1 MPLFFLLA
9 ISIVTGLHGYV
20 WLRLCSDT
28 ALPAP
33 LFWTGSALVVALYL
47 LLLASFF
54 AYRMLPTGS
63 ARWLKFPVYLW
74 MGFAFYLSV
83 GFALVDLSRLAL
95 HLVRALGLIGA
106 NPLASISGARV
117 AALSVLGI
125 GTLIVLYGMFEALLP
140 GRVRLRRL
148 TLELPRLRGGADGE
162 SGFRIVQLSDLHIG
176 PTLRERWLRAIVARV
191 NALEPDLIVLTGDIV
206 DGQVAHVARFAAGFA
221 ELRAEHG
228 VYFCTGNHD
237 VYSGIEAW
245 SEELARLGLHPLR
258 NERVAIGEPPL
269 FDLAGVDDFAARHRS
284 EGGGPDFERALG
296 GRDES
301 RAVVLLAH
309 QPPAISAAVAHGVDL
324 QLSGHTHGGQ
334 LWPFHVF
341 TRLQT
346 AYRAGLYRV
355 ADSWLY
361 VSRGTGFWGPPLRVF
376 APAEITELTLRP
388 PR

>member
-1 MPLFFLLA
+1 MPLFFLFA

-33 LFWTGSALVVALYL
+33 LFWTGSALVVSLYL

-83 GFALVDLSRLAL
+83 GFAVVDLSRLAL
-95 HLVRALGLIGA
+95 HLARALGLIGA
-106 NPLASISGARV
+106 NPLASISGARF
-117 AALSVLGI
+117 AALAVLGI
-125 GTLIVLYGMFEALLP
+125 ATLIALYGMFEALLP
-140 GRVRLRRL
+140 GRVRLQRL
-148 TLELPRLRGGADGE
+148 TLELPRLRGAAGGE
-162 SGFRIVQLSDLHIG
+162 RGFRIVQLSDLHIG
-176 PTLRERWLRAIVARV
+176 PTLRAGWLRAIVARV

-206 DGQVAHVARFAAGFA
+206 DGHVSHVARFAAGFA
-221 ELRAEHG
+221 ELRAKHG

-237 VYSGIEAW
+237 VYSGMDAW
-245 SEELARLGLHPLR
+245 TEELSRLGLHPLR
-258 NERVAIGEPPL
+258 NARVAIGEPPL
-269 FDLAGVDDFAARHRS
+269 FDLAGVDDFAARH
-284 EGGGPDFERALG
+284 GGNGGPDFERALAD
-296 GRDES
+296 RDAQ

-309 QPPAISAAVAHGVDL
+309 QPPAISAAVAYGVDL

-334 LWPFHVF
+334 LWPFHYL

-346 AYRAGLYRV
+346 VYRAGLYRV

-376 APAEITELTLRP
+376 APAEITELTLRSP
-388 PR
+388 S